1 MQLLQG
7 SSELW
12 LPKQKPQQVPLR
24 LPAQLLQVPIV
35 PSPQLFLQQ
44 HSCKFWLYPAH
55 GLPLDSP
62 IPSVPQGM
70 VLDSAKLAESGALL
84 QRYWTETV
92 KHWQFLE
99 NCWLS
104 PSNPVHLVILQEVTL
119 SMSTKS
125 EQVLVKAPKKT
136 ESVAECLKVYAHSN
150 KHCRQY
156 GLPCL
161 AQPKFISAFQG
172 QNRVWGLYLRL
183 LFVWC
188 WFEPINLAF

>member
-84 QRYWTETV
+84 QRYWTETL

-125 EQVLVKAPKKT
+125 EQVLVKAPKKDWKCGRVLEGVCAQQQALQAVWAALFGST
-136 ESVAECLKVYAHSN
+136 KVYLCFPRA
-150 KHCRQY
+150 K
-156 GLPCL
+156 
-161 AQPKFISAFQG
+161 
-172 QNRVWGLYLRL
+172 
-183 LFVWC
+183 
-188 WFEPINLAF
+188 